1 MNLEWCETI
10 LNTNRDASE
19 KEIKTAFRKQSIKYH
34 PDRNNN
40 SEKFDQLTKA
50 YNLLIEYKN
59 KYPISNAIIPQES
72 IFQSN
77 LPDIIKKNVTVNFY
91 QIYKGTTIP
100 LLITRN
106 IAINNKVYQ
115 EEETIYI
122 DILPG
127 TDHNEIIVIKNKGNK
142 IDNISSDIKVFVK
155 LENNTQFKR
164 DGLDIILEKSITLKE
179 ALCGFEF
186 NIELLNNKTYNIV
199 NKDYII
205 SPGYSKVIQNLGFIR
220 NKSVGDLIIKFTIK
234 FPTTISESTLEYL
247 KNHL

>member
-1 MNLEWCETI
+1 M
-10 LNTNRDASE
+10 
-19 KEIKTAFRKQSIKYH
+19 KYRL
-34 PDRNNN
+34 D
-40 SEKFDQLTKA
+40 E
-50 YNLLIEYKN
+50 
-59 KYPISNAIIPQES
+59 
-72 IFQSN
+72 
-77 LPDIIKKNVTVNFY
+77 
-91 QIYKGTTIP
+91 
-100 LLITRN
+100 
-106 IAINNKVYQ
+106 
-115 EEETIYI
+115 
-122 DILPG
+122 
-127 TDHNEIIVIKNKGNK
+127 
-142 IDNISSDIKVFVK
+142 DNIIIEGDCFIAETAVVIGKVK